1 MNTSS
6 DTRQELAK
14 AFSHHQ
20 AGRYSEAKQLYES
33 ILKYAPDHADALHLL
48 GLVHHQQGSN
58 ETAAEFIRK
67 AISHQP
73 ANVFYHMNLASVLQA
88 ADKADEALSCYRKV
102 TELQPDNA
110 DAWYHMANIYK
121 KQDKTEDA
129 VSAYKKALA
138 LNPNRSEICNSLA
151 NTLRNRG
158 DVEDALFYYQQA
170 VAIKPDYVSAYSN
183 MGVALMDLNR
193 VEEAL
198 SSYEKAISL
207 NPSYAEAYN
216 NMGIALKSQGKI
228 AEAMS
233 CYEKALS
240 VRPDFAEV
248 YNNMGVCE
256 KDRGNADKALLY
268 YRRAL
273 EIRPDYLEPLR
284 NMGGVL
290 AEQGKG
296 EDAVACYQKALQ
308 IRPDSAD
315 TYNSMGIALKGL
327 NRLHEALEAY
337 RKAAEIKPD
346 DVPVYCNMALC
357 LRWLGKTDDAV
368 ACYRKIL
375 ELKPDTPEA
384 YSSLVHQLQ
393 HVCAWQEVADLLPG
407 MDAMTRELLEKGER
421 TSETPFENLTR
432 HANPALN
439 LSVAKSW
446 SAAIEKS
453 VAHLEINFSFENRRI
468 HKQKIRIGYLSSD
481 FHNHATAH
489 LILGLFRH
497 HNKEEFEIFSYS
509 YGREDSSFYREQICK
524 GSEQFRDIRFAD
536 HGKAAKQIYED
547 QIDILVDLKGH
558 TKDNRL
564 EICALRPAPVQ
575 VTWLGFP
582 GSIGADF
589 LDYMISDSIVTPEE
603 HREFYSEKCILL
615 PHCYQI
621 NDNQQAISDET
632 FTRAGFGLP
641 EKGFIFAS
649 FNQVYKIEP
658 VIFDVWM
665 NLLRKIPGSVLW
677 VLRGSESA
685 RNTLWK
691 EVEKRGVEKERLIFA
706 GPMLKPRHLARIR
719 IADLCLDTRI
729 VNGHTTTSDALWA
742 GVPVVAMQGE
752 HFASRV
758 SSSIL
763 QAIGLPELITNS
775 TEEYENL
782 ALQLANHPHE
792 LAQLREKLK
801 RNRLTQPLFDTAGF
815 VADLERAYTEIW
827 NLFVAGRKAEHVK
840 ISSIS
845 EKNPLLKGN
854 WENPLLRGGRGCVG
868 SHAQTPPVAY
878 SQDGNQNE
886 ISTGNFQSTHQA
898 EKHTPCP
905 LSREDLHNSTHQA
918 EKHTP
923 CPLSRGDLHKS
934 TQQAEKHTPCPL
946 SRGDY
951 LAEIEK
957 EIQRAIAFHQSG
969 KIKAAQEIYAK
980 ILTQNPHHANALHLS
995 GLAAFQSGDHES
1007 AVRQIQKAIGIF
1019 PHDPVYYI
1027 NLSAVFLS
1035 SRKYDDAIS
1044 CYENIIQMQP
1054 DQADAHI
1061 RMGSVYKEKGEKE
1074 KAISCFEKAMN
1085 LKSADPGTWVNLGV
1099 QMKSIS
1105 RPDDALICYE
1115 KALSLQP
1122 DFAEV
1127 HYNIGNVLREQAR
1140 PEEALVRYQK
1150 AVHLKPSY
1158 SEAWYNIGNT
1168 FRDLKRVNDA
1178 LSAYRKAL
1186 ELNPAFADALNN
1198 MGLVYKEMGRNEEA
1212 VSCYKKAL
1220 EIRPDYSLACFNMG
1234 NVFKDEKKFREAA
1247 DCFEKAIEIK
1257 PDYAEAYSS
1266 LVHLLQHMCE
1276 WERFDQLTP
1285 GLDRLTSDLLAKDR
1299 KAGETPFMNLVRC
1312 ADPHR
1317 NLLVA
1322 QSWAKDISQSV
1333 SKLNIHFSH
1342 DKIKSEH
1349 KGKIVIGY
1357 LSNDFRNHPVAHL
1370 IVRLFGLHNRDEFEI
1385 HAYSYGPNDES
1396 YYRKQIES
1404 GCDKFVDL
1412 RDIST
1417 PDAVR
1422 MIHENRVG
1430 ILLDLMGYTGDT
1442 NRLDICAL
1450 HPAPVQVSFLGF
1462 PGTGGADF
1470 FDYMITDRI
1479 VSPQE
1484 HSNFYKE
1491 SLVYMPHAYQVN
1503 DNLQMIADKNW
1514 KRADFGLPEKD
1525 FVFCCFNQSYK
1536 IEPMMFDTW
1545 MRILA
1550 RVPSSVLWLLGGS
1563 DIAEKNLKKEAEK
1576 RGTDPQ
1582 RIIFAPRMQKTEHLS
1597 RHRLADLSLDTRIVN
1612 GHTTSSDSLWAGVPL
1627 IALLGTHFASR
1638 VAASLLSAVGLPELI
1653 ARNLNEYESL
1663 AVRLAQNPQECRQIR
1678 DKLAANR
1685 LKEPLFDTPRFARNL
1700 EKAFKEMWRVFKAG
1714 EKPRPIFVTEDNL
1727 SENNAKSAPV
1737 SLSASGIQEKLIKAV
1752 GFHQAGQLDGAENI
1766 YKEILAVQPD
1776 NPDALHFLGVIFHQK
1791 GLHDKAAELI
1801 QKAIVKFQGNPLYYA
1816 NLAAVFHAQGKKEDA
1831 VSCYCNALKA
1841 NPQYAPAHYGMANIL
1856 LDLEKTDEA
1865 LSAYQKFVEMNPDNA
1880 GGWYGMG
1887 NAHYAKKEMEKAV
1900 SAYEKAV
1907 QIKPDY
1913 AEVYNNLG
1921 VAYQAVEKNEQAM
1934 KVYEKAL
1941 ALKPDYAEVYSNIG
1955 NLHKQENRIPQA
1967 LECYRKALDLRPDYA
1982 QAFNNMGVV
1991 LQEQGNI
1998 AQALESFE
2006 NALKIQP
2013 DYAEVLNNM
2022 GFAFKQEDR
2031 IKEALDCYKKALSLK
2046 PNYAE
2051 VYHNMGN
2058 AYQEFNLPDKAVA
2071 CYEKALEL
2079 KPDYAEVYNNLVLQ
2093 LQLICDWK
2101 RLEPVAAALDDLT
2114 RNALEKGEKTPELPF
2129 ANLVRHMDL
2138 ALNLAVAKSRSAG
2151 LVKSIGSHHPRF
2163 SFENRKDHKTQ
2174 IVLGYLSND
2183 FHDHATSHL
2192 ILRLFELHNR
2202 EKFRIHV
2209 YSYGMD
2215 DKSHYRKKIEKDADL
2230 FADLRKTAHA
2240 EAAQKIYDD
2249 KVDILIDLKGY
2260 TKGNR
2265 VGICAFRPAPVQ
2277 VSWLGFPGTTG
2288 ADFFDYIITDSMVT
2302 PDSHRQFYSEKIVWM
2317 PHCYQINDNTQH
2329 IAEKAFTRADFG
2341 LPEDA
2346 VAFCSFNQLY
2356 KIAPELFD
2364 IWMQILR
2371 HAEKSVLWLPDG
2383 GKTASSNL
2391 RNEAEKRGV
2400 NPNRIVF
2407 SEKLPKAEHL
2417 SRLRLAD
2424 LCLDTRIVNGHTTT
2438 SDALWA
2444 GVPVLTWI
2452 GEHFASRVAAS
2463 ILTAVGLPDLIAHT
2477 EHEYA
2482 DRAVQLAK
2490 NPNEL
2495 AQIRRKLAENRMKEP
2510 LFDTP
2515 RFVKN
2520 LEKSF
2525 EIMWNKWLTEKN
2537 PADIRIIEECKN

>member
-33 ILKYAPDHADALHLL
+33 ILKYSPDHSDALHLM

-58 ETAAEFIRK
+58 ETGAEFIRK

-170 VAIKPDYVSAYSN
+170 VSIKPDYVSAYSN

-228 AEAMS
+228 SEAMS

-268 YRRAL
+268 YRKAL
-273 EIRPDYLEPLR
+273 EIRHDYLEPLR

-296 EDAVACYQKALQ
+296 EDAVACYQRALQ

-327 NRLHEALEAY
+327 NRLHEALDAY

-384 YSSLVHQLQ
+384 YSSLLHQLQ
-393 HVCAWQEVADLLPG
+393 HVCAWQEVADILPG
-407 MDAMTRELLEKGER
+407 MDAMTQELLEKGER

-453 VAHLEINFSFENRRI
+453 VAHLERNFSFENRRI

-509 YGREDSSFYREQICK
+509 YGREDSSFYRDQICK

-589 LDYMISDSIVTPEE
+589 LDYMITDSIVTPEE
-603 HREFYSEKCILL
+603 HRQFYAEKCILL

-621 NDNQQAISDET
+621 NDNQQAISEET

-641 EKGFIFAS
+641 ENAFVFAS

-665 NLLRKIPGSVLW
+665 NLLRNIPGSVLW

-685 RNTLWK
+685 RNALWK

-742 GVPVVAMQGE
+742 GVPVVAMQGD

-763 QAIGLPELITNS
+763 QAIGLPELITHNP
-775 TEEYENL
+775 EQYENL
-782 ALQLANHPHE
+782 ALHLATHPLE
-792 LAQLREKLK
+792 LRNLREKLQK
-801 RNRLTQPLFDTAGF
+801 NRVTQPLFDTAGF
-815 VADLERAYTEIW
+815 VANLERAYREIW
-827 NLFVAGRKAEHVK
+827 NLFLAGRKAEHVK
-840 ISSIS
+840 IS
-845 EKNPLLKGN
+845 PLTSATLSN
-854 WENPLLRGGRGCVG
+854 RSPAQPVIEHCRNHRTSQQPVIERSRNHHFPLERGME
-868 SHAQTPPVAY
+868 T
-878 SQDGNQNE
+878 
-886 ISTGNFQSTHQA
+886 
-898 EKHTPCP
+898 
-905 LSREDLHNSTHQA
+905 
-918 EKHTP
+918 
-923 CPLSRGDLHKS
+923 
-934 TQQAEKHTPCPL
+934 
-946 SRGDY
+946 
-951 LAEIEK
+951 EK
-957 EIQRAIAFHQSG
+957 ELQRAIAFHQAG

-980 ILTQNPHHANALHLS
+980 ILTQNPNHANALHLS

-1007 AVRQIQKAIGIF
+1007 AVQQIQKAIGIF
-1019 PHDPVYYI
+1019 PHDPVYHI

-1054 DQADAHI
+1054 DQADAYI

-1099 QMKSIS
+1099 QMKSLS
-1105 RPDDALICYE
+1105 RPEDALICYE

-1140 PEEALVRYQK
+1140 PEEALVRYQE
-1150 AVHLKPSY
+1150 AVRLKPSY

-1186 ELNPAFADALNN
+1186 ELNPVFADALNN
-1198 MGLVYKEMGRNEEA
+1198 MGLVYKEMGRNEDA

-1276 WERFDQLTP
+1276 WERFAQLTP
-1285 GLDRLTSDLLAKDR
+1285 GLDHLTSDLLAKDR

-1422 MIHENRVG
+1422 IIHENRVG

-1450 HPAPVQVSFLGF
+1450 RPAPVQVSFLGF

-1470 FDYMITDRI
+1470 FDYMITDKI

-1484 HSNFYKE
+1484 HSHFYKE

-1503 DNLQMIADKNW
+1503 DNLQKIDEKNW
-1514 KRADFGLPEKD
+1514 KRSDFGLPEKD

-1536 IEPMMFDTW
+1536 IEPLMFDTW

-1550 RVPSSVLWLLGGS
+1550 RVPQSVLWLLGGS
-1563 DIAEKNLKKEAEK
+1563 EIAEKNLKKEAEK

-1653 ARNLNEYESL
+1653 VRNLNEYESL

-1685 LKEPLFDTPRFARNL
+1685 VKEPLFDTPRFARNL

-1714 EKPRPIFVTEDNL
+1714 EKPRPIFVTEDNIF
-1727 SENNAKSAPV
+1727 ENKAKSVPV
-1737 SLSASGIQEKLIKAV
+1737 PISASGIQEKLVKAV
-1752 GFHQAGQLDGAENI
+1752 GFHQAGQLDSAENI
-1766 YKEILAVQPD
+1766 YKEILALQPD

-1791 GLHDKAAELI
+1791 NLHDKAAELI
-1801 QKAIVKFQGNPLYYA
+1801 QKAIATFQGNPLYYA
-1816 NLAAVFHAQGKKEDA
+1816 NLAAVFHAQGRSEDA
-1831 VSCYCNALKA
+1831 VSSFRNALKA
-1841 NPQYAPAHYGMANIL
+1841 NPQYAPAWYGMANIL
-1856 LDLEKTDEA
+1856 LNMEKVDEA

-1887 NAHYAKKEMEKAV
+1887 NAHYAKKDMEKAV

-1907 QIKPDY
+1907 QLKPDY

-2031 IKEALDCYKKALSLK
+2031 IKDALDCYKKALALK

-2058 AYQEFNLPDKAVA
+2058 AYQEFNIPDKTVA

-2101 RLEPVAAALDDLT
+2101 RLEPVASALDDLT
-2114 RNALEKGEKTPELPF
+2114 RKALEKEEKTPELPF

-2151 LVKSIGSHHPRF
+2151 LVKSIGSHHQRF

-2230 FADLRKTAHA
+2230 FADLRKTGHA
-2240 EAAQKIYDD
+2240 DAAQKIYDD

-2288 ADFFDYIITDSMVT
+2288 ADFFDYIITDSIVT
-2302 PDSHRQFYSEKIVWM
+2302 PDSHSQFYSEKIVWM

-2329 IAEKAFTRADFG
+2329 IAEKIFTRADFA

-2346 VAFCSFNQLY
+2346 VVFCSFNQLY

-2391 RNEAEKRGV
+2391 KNEAEKRGV
-2400 NPNRIVF
+2400 NSNRIVF

-2452 GEHFASRVAAS
+2452 GNHFASRVAAS

-2477 EHEYA
+2477 EQEYT

-2495 AQIRRKLAENRMKEP
+2495 AQIRIKLAENRMKKP

-2520 LEKSF
+2520 LEKAF
-2525 EIMWNKWLTEKN
+2525 EIMWNKYQSGEK
-2537 PADIRIIEECKN
+2537 ASDIKVE